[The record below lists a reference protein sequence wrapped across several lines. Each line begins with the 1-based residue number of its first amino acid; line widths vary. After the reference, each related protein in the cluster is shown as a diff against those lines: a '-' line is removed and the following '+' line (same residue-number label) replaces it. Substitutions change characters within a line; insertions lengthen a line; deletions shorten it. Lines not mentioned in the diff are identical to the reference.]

1 MKLKVH
7 EWGSP
12 AAEKTALLIHGVM
25 SSAGTWVRVA
35 PLLVERGYRVI
46 APDLRG
52 HGESSYADSYT
63 SDDFAADL
71 VQSLPA
77 GADVAIGHS
86 LGGRSLLLA
95 VDELAPGKAVYCDPA
110 WKLSGAASAAG
121 ADATVMAQ
129 YATMTKTMTAE
140 QIQQMNPRWAPED
153 VAAEQAGFAAWDV
166 KVMDAVAAFSDL
178 DVPAPKIP
186 SLVQAADPSLLISP
200 KYAEQLR
207 ALGYK
212 VRVVPNTGHCIYRDD
227 LAGFMASLVRGE
239 PSPRTPAAD
248 GWI

>member
-1 MKLKVH
+1 MKLAVH

-12 AAEKTALLIHGVM
+12 PAEKTALLIHGVM

-63 SDDFAADL
+63 SEDFAADL
-71 VQSLPA
+71 VESLPT

-95 VDELAPGKAVYCDPA
+95 VDELAPGRAVYCDPA
-110 WKLSGAASAAG
+110 WKLSGLAG
-121 ADATVMAQ
+121 PGVTTLEQ
-129 YATMTKTMTAE
+129 YAAMTKAITAG
-140 QIQQMNPRWAPED
+140 QIQKMNPRWTPED
-153 VAAEQAGFAAWDV
+153 VAAEEAGFAAWDV
-166 KVMDAVAAFSDL
+166 KVMDAVTAFTDL

-200 KYAEQLR
+200 AYAEQLR
-207 ALGYK
+207 GLGYE

-227 LAGFMASLVRGE
+227 LAGFMASLDRGE
-239 PSPRTPAAD
+239 PSPRTSAAD

>member
-25 SSAGTWVRVA
+25 SSSGTWVRVA
-35 PLLVERGYRVI
+35 PLLVQRGYRVI

-52 HGESSYADSYT
+52 HGESGYADSYT

-95 VDELAPGKAVYCDPA
+95 VDDLAPGKAVYSDPA
-110 WKLSGAASAAG
+110 WKLSGAAGPDVAA
-121 ADATVMAQ
+121 MAQ
-129 YATMTKTMTAE
+129 FAAMTKTVTAE

-166 KVMDAVAAFSDL
+166 KVLDEVGLFADL

-186 SLVQAADPSLLISP
+186 SLVQAADPSSLISP
-200 KYAEQLR
+200 EYGDQLR
-207 ALGYK
+207 TLGYE
-212 VRVVPNTGHCIYRDD
+212 VRFVPNTGHCIFRDD
-227 LAGFMASLVRGE
+227 LAGFMASLDRGE

>member
-25 SSAGTWVRVA
+25 SSAGTWVRVT
-35 PLLVERGYRVI
+35 PLLVQRGYRVI

-95 VDELAPGKAVYCDPA
+95 VDELAPGKAVYSDPA
-110 WKLSGAASAAG
+110 WKLSGAAGPDVAA
-121 ADATVMAQ
+121 MAQ
-129 YATMTKTMTAE
+129 FAAMTKTVTAE
-140 QIQQMNPRWAPED
+140 QIHQMNPRWAPED

-166 KVMDAVAAFSDL
+166 KVLDGVGLFADL
-178 DVPAPKIP
+178 DIPAPKVP
-186 SLVQAADPSLLISP
+186 SLVQAADPSFLISP
-200 KYAEQLR
+200 EYGDQLR
-207 ALGYK
+207 ALGYE
-212 VRVVPNTGHCIYRDD
+212 VRFVPNTGHCIFRDD
-227 LAGFMASLVRGE
+227 LAGFMASL
-239 PSPRTPAAD
+239 D